1 VKKHTIKNIEQKKE
15 IWLYIDFPLLAL
27 DAALADI
34 ENIKAESAIA
44 VASVQKN
51 VQRIV
56 CCNSYAQKWGVDPDL
71 SLSTALAIC
80 PDLLVLSRSP
90 GQENLL
96 LHRLALIAYQFSPAV
111 IINNSGIWLEL
122 SGCDQLFQGYSKL
135 LQRLHRQILFLSV
148 TATTGIA
155 MSALAAQLLCGQQ
168 FQYYLPNED
177 EMYRNLMTTKLFKL
191 PGSQKQKN
199 NFKQLGL
206 ENIGDLLALP
216 RSALSQRFSAEL
228 LETLSLLNGEKPC
241 TLKRFTPPIEFSDEI
256 QIPHGLYNKDS
267 LLFYMKTL
275 LQRFCVYLMARQRH
289 CRKFVWHFEPLF
301 GERQSMSI
309 ILSISNN
316 NWSSLLTLSRLQ
328 LERLDLPQSIEKI
341 SLFSDQFTDMPEPS
355 FDLFGDQ
362 VALNNQAST
371 LMDNLYAR
379 LGIEALSQPSMSEEH
394 LPEKAGG
401 MSPPNRVTNI
411 NYPTSKA
418 PQPLWLLTNP
428 VRIQLRN
435 HQLYWRQT
443 LTIISGPER
452 LCGNSWQT
460 EQQRDYY
467 LACDSKGAR
476 YWLFRESMNK
486 QWFVH
491 GLFS

>member
-1 VKKHTIKNIEQKKE
+1 MKKHTVKNIEQKKE

-27 DAALADI
+27 DGALADI
-34 ENIKAESAIA
+34 DNIKAESTIA

-56 CCNSYAQKWGVDPDL
+56 CCNSYAQAWGVDPDL

-80 PDLLVLSRSP
+80 PDLLVLPRSLS
-90 GQENLL
+90 QENLL
-96 LHRLALIAYQFSPAV
+96 LHRLALIAYQFSPVV
-111 IINNSGIWLEL
+111 IINDSGIWLDL
-122 SGCDQLFQGYSKL
+122 SGCDQLFHGYSKL
-135 LQRLHRQILFLSV
+135 LQRLHRQILRLSV

-155 MSALAAQLLCGQQ
+155 MSPLAAQLLCGQQ

-177 EMYRNLMTTKLFKL
+177 EIHRNLMTTELFKL
-191 PGSQKQKN
+191 PGNQKQQN

-228 LETLSLLNGEKPC
+228 LETLALLNGEKPC
-241 TLKRFTPPIEFSDEI
+241 TFNRFTPPVEFSDEI
-256 QIPHGLYNKDS
+256 QIPHGLYSKDS
-267 LLFYMKTL
+267 LLFSMKTL
-275 LQRFCVYLMARQRH
+275 LQRFCVYLMARQSH
-289 CRKFVWHFEPLF
+289 CRKFVWHFEPLL
-301 GERQSMSI
+301 GECQSMPI
-309 ILSISNN
+309 NLSASNN
-316 NWSSLLTLSRLQ
+316 NSSSLLTLSRLQ
-328 LERLDLPQSIEKI
+328 LERLELPQSIEKI
-341 SLFSDQFTDMPEPS
+341 SLFSDQFIDMPELS
-355 FDLFGDQ
+355 FDLFADQ
-362 VALNNQAST
+362 IALNNQAST

-379 LGIEALSQPSMSEEH
+379 LGIDALSQPSMSEEH
-394 LPEKAGG
+394 LPEKASS
-401 MSPPNRVTNI
+401 MSPPHRAKNT

-428 VRIQLRN
+428 VRIQQRN
-435 HQLYWRQT
+435 HQLHWKQP
-443 LTIISGPER
+443 LTIVSGPER